1 MYHNTKLADKMLT
14 ELSEFLRYT
23 LRYNKMLFVPLEDE
37 IEIIDKYLTI
47 QKVRFGE
54 KLKYGFYVANETRK
68 VQILCFLLQP
78 LIENAIVH
86 GMKAS
91 KNGVQIRIR
100 TELSDRILKLE
111 IINTGKYNHDR
122 YRVGTGLNNVKQRL
136 ENAYP
141 DQYEFDIFQVDD
153 EVHVT
158 IKINTMK

>member
-23 LRYNKMLFVPLEDE
+23 LRYNQLVFIPLEDE
-37 IEIIDKYLTI
+37 EEIIDKYLTI

-78 LIENAIVH
+78 LIENAVIH

-91 KNGVQIRIR
+91 KNGCQIRLS
-100 TELSDRILKLE
+100 TELSDSILKLE
-111 IINTGKYNHDR
+111 IVNTGKYSPDR
-122 YRVGTGLNNVKQRL
+122 YRVGTGLSNVKQRL
-136 ENAYP
+136 ENAYS
-141 DQYEFDIFQVDD
+141 DQHEFEIFQVEN